1 MSERT
6 KESQKQENQKVKN
19 QKSESQSNAVCT
31 KTKEADAQQLEY
43 QQLEH
48 QQLEEQALAHQ
59 QSEEQMLE
67 YQPSSRFLIAGY
79 DSDRQRQMELLYEI
93 LGPVFFGE
101 KRAET
106 EQELEQYFRQNY
118 SIDVKHDFYE
128 GDEHYDEYLEA
139 QQAIAEGMSIY
150 GGSIA
155 FEDSAL
161 AKLADRIWQDME
173 KQENGGF
180 RRINTALEE

>member
-31 KTKEADAQQLEY
+31 KTKEADTQQ
-43 QQLEH
+43 
-48 QQLEEQALAHQ
+48 
-59 QSEEQMLE
+59 LE

-161 AKLADRIWQDME
+161 AKLADRIWRDME

>member
-1 MSERT
+1 MSERL
-6 KESQKQENQKVKN
+6 KERKKNKEQKITGQRRQNQN
-19 QKSESQSNAVCT
+19 NSVCT
-31 KTKEADAQQLEY
+31 NIQETGM
-43 QQLEH
+43 
-48 QQLEEQALAHQ
+48 Q
-59 QSEEQMLE
+59 QSEF
-67 YQPSSRFLIAGY
+67 QPSSRFLIAR
-79 DSDRQRQMELLYEI
+79 DESDRQRQMEVLCEV

-106 EQELEQYFRQNY
+106 EQELEQYFIQNY

-128 GDEHYDEYLEA
+128 GDEHYDEYIEA

-173 KQENGGF
+173 DREDGGF

>member
-31 KTKEADAQQLEY
+31 KTKEADTQQ
-43 QQLEH
+43 
-48 QQLEEQALAHQ
+48 
-59 QSEEQMLE
+59 LE

-161 AKLADRIWQDME
+161 AKLADRIWRDME
-173 KQENGGF
+173 KQENGRF

>member
-1 MSERT
+1 
-6 KESQKQENQKVKN
+6 
-19 QKSESQSNAVCT
+19 
-31 KTKEADAQQLEY
+31 
-43 QQLEH
+43 
-48 QQLEEQALAHQ
+48 
-59 QSEEQMLE
+59 MLCE
-67 YQPSSRFLIAGY
+67 V
-79 DSDRQRQMELLYEI
+79 

-106 EQELEQYFRQNY
+106 EQELEQYFIQNY

-128 GDEHYDEYLEA
+128 GDEHYDEYIEA

-173 KQENGGF
+173 DREDGGF

>member
-1 MSERT
+1 MRKRT
-6 KESQKQENQKVKN
+6 KER
-19 QKSESQSNAVCT
+19 
-31 KTKEADAQQLEY
+31 KTKEEKVKK
-43 QQLEH
+43 EMKK
-48 QQLEEQALAHQ
+48 EENRTVD
-59 QSEEQMLE
+59 QMK
-67 YQPSSRFLIAGY
+67 QDFPSSQFLIARY
-79 DSDRQRQMELLYEI
+79 DSGRQRQMELLYEI

-161 AKLADRIWQDME
+161 AKLADRIWRDME
-173 KQENGGF
+173 KKENGGF

>member
-31 KTKEADAQQLEY
+31 KTKEADAQQ
-43 QQLEH
+43 
-48 QQLEEQALAHQ
+48 
-59 QSEEQMLE
+59 LE

-106 EQELEQYFRQNY
+106 EQELDQYFRQNY

-161 AKLADRIWQDME
+161 AKLADRIWRDME
-173 KQENGGF
+173 KKENGGF

>member
-1 MSERT
+1 M
-6 KESQKQENQKVKN
+6 
-19 QKSESQSNAVCT
+19 
-31 KTKEADAQQLEY
+31 
-43 QQLEH
+43 
-48 QQLEEQALAHQ
+48 Q
-59 QSEEQMLE
+59 QSEF
-67 YQPSSRFLIAGY
+67 QPSSRFLIAR
-79 DSDRQRQMELLYEI
+79 DESDRQRQMEVLCEV

-106 EQELEQYFRQNY
+106 EQELEQYFIQNY

-128 GDEHYDEYLEA
+128 GDEHYDEYIEA

-173 KQENGGF
+173 DREDGGF

>member
-6 KESQKQENQKVKN
+6 KESRKQENQKVKN

-31 KTKEADAQQLEY
+31 KTKEADAQQ
-43 QQLEH
+43 
-48 QQLEEQALAHQ
+48 
-59 QSEEQMLE
+59 LE

>member
-31 KTKEADAQQLEY
+31 KTKEADAQQ
-43 QQLEH
+43 
-48 QQLEEQALAHQ
+48 
-59 QSEEQMLE
+59 LE

>member
-43 QQLEH
+43 Q
-48 QQLEEQALAHQ
+48 
-59 QSEEQMLE
+59 
-67 YQPSSRFLIAGY
+67 PSSRFLIAGY
-79 DSDRQRQMELLYEI
+79 DSGRQRQMELLYEI

-106 EQELEQYFRQNY
+106 EQELDQYFRQNY

-161 AKLADRIWQDME
+161 AKLADRIWQNME

>member
-31 KTKEADAQQLEY
+31 KTKEADTQQ
-43 QQLEH
+43 
-48 QQLEEQALAHQ
+48 
-59 QSEEQMLE
+59 LE

-161 AKLADRIWQDME
+161 AKLADRIWRDME
-173 KQENGGF
+173 KKENGGF